1 MTTDPAAAFDD
12 LITALTEIRDGYI
25 NDPNRWTEPVEIA
38 EAYRYVGQVLSAA
51 SELFWEGDPD
61 HPRFASIV
69 SPARKLQGDN
79 PDAIYHFARVRGD
92 RTYRVRG
99 RRDGQC
105 YVSFTVHGA
114 ADDGGMAGPLLG
126 DVNDRDFDVDAD
138 GQYEVI
144 FSAEPHP
151 GNWVE
156 LHPDAHALVVRS
168 YYELVVS
175 AQNDSGVH
183 VDIDIT
189 AVNSPSIA
197 PLDEATIGAR
207 MAEGVAFLRQATL
220 GQGIPGEPSP
230 VPFVSNTPND
240 VATPFSFRDSG
251 LPVPGAAD
259 IFYSMGRWDLAD
271 DEALIMTGTLP
282 PGPFANVMLWNV
294 HMQTLDYRN
303 LPTALNKA
311 QIETDSAGQYRI
323 VISATNP
330 GVENWLCT
338 DGHQRGTIFWRFLL
352 PEVDP
357 AKPECVVVKLADL
370 A

>member
-12 LITALTEIRDGYI
+12 LILALTEIRDGYI
-25 NDPNRWTEPVEIA
+25 NDRARWTEPVEIA

-92 RTYRVRG
+92 RSYHVRG

-114 ADDGGMAGPLLG
+114 AGDGGMAGPLLG
-126 DVNDRDFDVDAD
+126 DVNDRDFLVDDD
-138 GQYEVI
+138 GRYQVT
-144 FSAEPHP
+144 FSAQPHS

-156 LHPDAHALVVRS
+156 LHPDAHSIVVRS
-168 YYELVVS
+168 YYESAVS
-175 AQNDSGVH
+175 AQNDPSVH
-183 VDIDIT
+183 VDIDIV
-189 AVNSPSIA
+189 AVDSPTIE
-197 PLDEATIGAR
+197 PLTEAAIGAR

-240 VATPFSFRDSG
+240 VAAPFSFRDSG

-271 DEALIMTGTLP
+271 DEALVMTGTLP

-311 QIETDSAGQYRI
+311 QIATDDDGRYQI
-323 VISATNP
+323 VISARNP
-330 GVENWLCT
+330 GVANWLCT
-338 DGHQRGTIFWRFLL
+338 DGHRRGTIFWRFLL
-352 PEVDP
+352 PEIDP
-357 AKPECVVVKLADL
+357 PKPECSVVKLADL